1 MIAFFSSRLGLSTLA
16 FVGLAALA
24 GVSISASTA
33 EQAHRI
39 LPPAYVLINDLPKIQ
54 AVKRLFSER
63 YEAGPVLVADA
74 GHASGCLMCRE

>member
-1 MIAFFSSRLGLSTLA
+1 MTAFFTSRHGLSTLA

-39 LPPAYVLINDLPKIQ
+39 LPPAYALINDLPKIQ
-54 AVKRLFSER
+54 AVKRLFSEP
-63 YEAGPVLVADA
+63 YQAGPVLVVDY
-74 GHASGCLMCRE
+74 HASGCLMCRG